1 MFWLINT
8 SSGTVTN
15 AHERKKQKYESQP
28 YWLKL
33 NSDLKLTFQ
42 F

>member
-1 MFWLINT
+1 M
-8 SSGTVTN
+8 VTN
-15 AHERKKQKYESQP
+15 VHERKKQKHASQP

-33 NSDLKLTFQ
+33 NSDLRLIFQ

>member
-8 SSGTVTN
+8 SGMVTN
-15 AHERKKQKYESQP
+15 VQERKKQKYESQP